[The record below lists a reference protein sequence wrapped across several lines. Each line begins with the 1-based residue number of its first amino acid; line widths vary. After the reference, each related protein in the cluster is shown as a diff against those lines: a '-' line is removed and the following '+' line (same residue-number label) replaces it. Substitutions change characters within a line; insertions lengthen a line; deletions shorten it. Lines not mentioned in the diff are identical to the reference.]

1 MCIAC
6 RAPDLI
12 DTSTPALLDIATM
25 VSVLSFVEFP
35 LLSPSS
41 NSYINMCQSWRMT
54 FEILGKKLLISD
66 QIIVD
71 SFEIDVRIL

>member
-41 NSYINMCQSWRMT
+41 NSYINVS
-54 FEILGKKLLISD
+54 KLED
-66 QIIVD
+66 D
-71 SFEIDVRIL
+71 F